1 MLIMIALLSKSEAIN
16 LLQNANS
23 SEESITF
30 CDIETEKHRFHYCKD
45 PIFVEDVDIDKIM

>member
-45 PIFVEDVDIDKIM
+45 PIFVEDVDIDKIL